1 MGWQTIGVTAT
12 SALESTLDATA
23 LQEQLGLADKIVD
36 AKSLENSVRR
46 FAEQKIVLPTFGELA
61 EPHRIP
67 ASRTAGVDKNAADPR
82 NLFRVHWYNN
92 LEGDKVE
99 VPDHVVLPSSI
110 TGIES
115 PIIVVFG
122 DRFPMITAHK
132 VLAAYSCFVPRVIT
146 GQFDPTRHRAVW
158 PSTGNYARG
167 GIAISTLM
175 GSRGVAVLP
184 AGMSQER
191 FDWLDKWVS
200 DPSDIVR
207 TAGTESNV
215 KEIYDA
221 CNEMAKD
228 PGNLFRVHW
237 YNNLDGDKVEVPDH
251 VVLPSSITGI
261 ESPIIVVFGDRF
273 PMITAH
279 KVLAAY
285 SCFVPRVITGQFD
298 PTRHR
303 AVWPSTGNYA
313 RGGIA
318 ISTLMGSR
326 GVAVLPAGMSQERF
340 DWLDKW
346 VSDPSDIVRTAGTES
361 NVKEIYDACN
371 EMAKDPG
378 NFILNQFCEFGN
390 HAGHYEVTGRALAH
404 AFEHVKASG
413 FSDIRLA
420 AFTSATGS
428 AGTIAAGDRLK
439 DIYGTKIVAVEALE
453 CPTMLEN
460 GFGEHNIQGIG
471 DKHIPL
477 IHNVM
482 NTDVVV
488 GVTDRATDEL
498 DVLFNTPVG
507 QQYLS
512 QRHGI
517 SADLL
522 EALTHFGFSAICNVI
537 AAIKTAKLLGYGAND
552 AIVTIATD
560 GSALYPSE
568 RVKTM
573 AQRFKNN
580 FTEIDAAE
588 VFSEH
593 LGNVSTDGTM
603 DCTALDK
610 NRIFNL
616 GYYTWVEQQGTPFEV
631 FEARRSQSFWRSVR
645 AYTPVWDELINEFN
659 ARVAKIS

>member
-1 MGWQTIGVTAT
+1 MTITDA
-12 SALESTLDATA
+12 SSLNLALDATA
-23 LQEQLGLADKIVD
+23 LQEQLGLANTVVD
-36 AKSLENSVRR
+36 PASLESSVKR
-46 FAEQKIVLPTFGELA
+46 FAAQKIVLPTFGELA
-61 EPHRIP
+61 EPRLI
-67 ASRTAGVDKNAADPR
+67 SQDITKGVDKDAADPR
-82 NLFRVHWYNN
+82 NLFRVHWYNDLDGN
-92 LEGDKVE
+92 RVD
-99 VPDHVVLPSSI
+99 VPNHVVLPSSL

-146 GQFDPTRHRAVW
+146 GQFDPERHRAVW

-167 GIAISTLM
+167 GIAISRLM

-191 FDWLDKWVS
+191 FDWLDKWVT

-207 TAGTESNV
+207 T
-215 KEIYDA
+215 
-221 CNEMAKD
+221 
-228 PGNLFRVHW
+228 P
-237 YNNLDGDKVEVPDH
+237 
-251 VVLPSSITGI
+251 
-261 ESPIIVVFGDRF
+261 
-273 PMITAH
+273 
-279 KVLAAY
+279 
-285 SCFVPRVITGQFD
+285 
-298 PTRHR
+298 
-303 AVWPSTGNYA
+303 
-313 RGGIA
+313 
-318 ISTLMGSR
+318 
-326 GVAVLPAGMSQERF
+326 
-340 DWLDKW
+340 
-346 VSDPSDIVRTAGTES
+346 GTES

-390 HAGHYEVTGRALAH
+390 HVGHYEVTGRALAH
-404 AFEHVKASG
+404 AFEHVKANG
-413 FSDIRLA
+413 HSDIRLA

-488 GVTDRATDEL
+488 GVSDRATDEL
-498 DVLFNTPVG
+498 DALFNMPAG
-507 QQYLS
+507 QQYLAS
-512 QRHGI
+512 RHGF
-517 SADLL
+517 SAELID
-522 EALTHFGFSAICNVI
+522 ALTHFGFSAICNVL
-537 AAIKTAKLLGYGAND
+537 AAIKTAKLMGYGAND

-560 GSALYPSE
+560 GGALYPSE
-568 RVKTM
+568 RVKTI
-573 AQRFKNN
+573 ANRFKGE
-580 FTEIDAAE
+580 FTAVDAAE
-588 VFSEH
+588 IFSEH
-593 LGNVSTDGTM
+593 LGSVSTDNM
-603 DCTALDK
+603 IDCTERDR

-616 GYYTWVEQQGTPFEV
+616 GYYTWVEQQGTPLDV

-645 AYTPVWDELINEFN
+645 SYAPVWDNLITEFN
-659 ARVAKIS
+659 ARVAKAS